1 MAGRRRRRERHPRRV
16 ETERASAH
24 PTGERAGARAE
35 ARRRAETLRV
45 RLAQLRRMRT
55 IVGAAGFLPLVA
67 SFLSVS
73 GVEIF
78 RILSVDTYL
87 ALWAGI
93 FGVFIGLTIWMWW
106 ERRSFARGASA

>member
-1 MAGRRRRRERHPRRV
+1 MAGRRRRRERRPRRV
-16 ETERASAH
+16 ETDRSSAH

-35 ARRRAETLRV
+35 ARRREEALRV

-67 SFLSVS
+67 SFLSLS

-78 RILSVDTYL
+78 QVLSVDTYL
-87 ALWAGI
+87 ALWALI
-93 FGVFIGLTIWMWW
+93 FGIFIGLTVWMWW
-106 ERRSFARGASA
+106 ERRTFARGASA

>member
-1 MAGRRRRRERHPRRV
+1 MAGRRRRRERRPRRV
-16 ETERASAH
+16 ETDRSSAH

-45 RLAQLRRMRT
+45 RLAQLKRMRT
-55 IVGAAGFLPLVA
+55 AVGVLGFLPLVA
-67 SFLSVS
+67 SFLSLS
-73 GVEIF
+73 GVEPL
-78 RILSVDTYL
+78 RIVSTDTYL

-106 ERRSFARGASA
+106 ERRTYARGVSA